1 MHPDEIIVHS
11 FSDGQED
18 IKRVLVDTDGNVITD
33 DNISYVFVNGV
44 NGRYIYFLSKI
55 EVIHTDLAIESAN
68 VEELSESEELTDFLE
83 NYKIK

>member
-33 DNISYVFVNGV
+33 DNISYVFVNG
-44 NGRYIYFLSKI
+44 SKI

>member
-33 DNISYVFVNGV
+33 DNISYVFVNG
-44 NGRYIYFLSKI
+44 SKI
-55 EVIHTDLAIESAN
+55 EVIHTNLAIESAN